1 MDNDVLEL
9 AAGIGA
15 WMSVVFLVSAYMI
28 AEENQIQSDELTKA
42 FLGMILPFCIMIIL
56 YIMFQLAVLM
66 GKLVWWILMLM
77 IRSDILA
84 IAFGLILLNLVIVTI
99 NHTVV
104 LINNQPAIGI
114 KDEL

>member
-15 WMSVVFLVSAYMI
+15 WISVIFLISAYMI
-28 AEENQIQSDELTKA
+28 AEENQVQSDELTKA
-42 FLGMILPFCIMIIL
+42 YIGMILPLCIMMIL
-56 YIMFQLAVLM
+56 YILFQLVIHI

-77 IRSDILA
+77 TRSDILA
-84 IAFGLILLNLVIVTI
+84 IAFGLILLNLLIVTI

-104 LINNQPAIGI
+104 LLNDQPGIGI
-114 KDEL
+114 RDEL